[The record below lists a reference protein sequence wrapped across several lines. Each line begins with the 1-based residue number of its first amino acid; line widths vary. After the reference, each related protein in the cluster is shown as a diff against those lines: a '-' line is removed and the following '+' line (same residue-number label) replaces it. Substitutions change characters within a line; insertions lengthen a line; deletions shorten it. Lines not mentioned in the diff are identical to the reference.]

1 MFDEFGIRD
10 HCNSMTLSTA
20 HYLVPMAH
28 TPTNVDL
35 LGEADNSTWLATSD
49 PIVDCLPQFPT
60 KSRSAPGDV
69 VANPHRVNSLVW
81 GDSRSHSLQL
91 ASSGQFWAA
100 TTMDGAYLP

>member
-1 MFDEFGIRD
+1 
-10 HCNSMTLSTA
+10 MTLSTA

-35 LGEADNSTWLATSD
+35 LGEADNSTWLATSN

-81 GDSRSHSLQL
+81 GRLSVSQL
-91 ASSGQFWAA
+91 TTCVFWAVLGSDH
-100 TTMDGAYLP
+100 DGRSLPTLNDTN